1 MNIPESL
8 KYTPTH
14 EWIADNGDGTVS
26 VGITAVAT
34 DQLGELVYVKL
45 PEPGKSFTRG
55 DAIAVVEST
64 KAASDV
70 YAPVSGTVIA
80 ANTSLDEQ
88 PGDVNK
94 DPYGT
99 GWLFKLKVS
108 KAGELAQLLG
118 SRAYRESS
126 AEQH

>member
-8 KYTPTH
+8 RYTQTH
-14 EWIADNGDGTVS
+14 EWVADNADGTVS
-26 VGITAVAT
+26 IGITAVAT

-45 PEPGKSFTRG
+45 PEPGKSFKRG
-55 DAIAVVEST
+55 EAIAVVEST

-80 ANTSLDEQ
+80 ANSSLDEQ
-88 PGDVNK
+88 PGEVNK
-94 DPYGT
+94 DPYGA

-108 KAGELAQLLG
+108 DTGELDELLG
-118 SRAYRESS
+118 ARAYRESS